1 LYRIAAPEGR
11 GAGRRRQQREH
22 RQAQLS
28 AYRIVQGRSATRCAT
43 RPGRAT
49 VEVDYQPDR
58 LLLRVRNDAPAAGRD
73 TSGPASPGQGII
85 GMRERAAMLGGEL
98 VAEPTPEG
106 GYLVEA
112 TLPLGERRQVEPP

>member
-1 LYRIAAPEGR
+1 MDRAV
-11 GAGRRRQQREH
+11 QQRSPE
-22 RQAQLS
+22 AAL
-28 AYRIVQGRSATRCAT
+28 GC
-43 RPGRAT
+43 
-49 VEVDYQPDR
+49 EVDYQPDR

-85 GMRERAAMLGGEL
+85 GMRERTAMLGGEL

-112 TLPLGERRQVEPP
+112 TLPLGERQQVEPP